1 MASIIPVETSYK
13 IWFPK
18 DIYSNAVPVIIFM
31 KENCMDYDNFRNCY
45 IIKPSTQTG
54 GKAIINF
61 TAVNGD
67 VYTASLSADS
77 YRIFSGMILKMPFS
91 RLRRREFMRII
102 SLQEM
107 RRTSGKVMLR
117 H

>member
-1 MASIIPVETSYK
+1 MAHIIPVETSYK

-31 KENCMDYDNFRNCY
+31 KENCMDYDNLRNCY

-67 VYTASLSADS
+67 VFTASLSADS
-77 YRIFSGMILKMPFS
+77 YRILAANPDKIGVSDYSIMMKGSEMKEY
-91 RLRRREFMRII
+91 RLLNLYIKETI
-102 SLQEM
+102 
-107 RRTSGKVMLR
+107 
-117 H
+117 

>member
-1 MASIIPVETSYK
+1 MASIINVETSYK

-67 VYTASLSADS
+67 IYTASLSADS
-77 YRIFSGMILKMPFS
+77 YRILAANPDKIGVGDYSIMMKGSEMKEY
-91 RLRRREFMRII
+91 RLLNLYIKENI
-102 SLQEM
+102 
-107 RRTSGKVMLR
+107 
-117 H
+117 